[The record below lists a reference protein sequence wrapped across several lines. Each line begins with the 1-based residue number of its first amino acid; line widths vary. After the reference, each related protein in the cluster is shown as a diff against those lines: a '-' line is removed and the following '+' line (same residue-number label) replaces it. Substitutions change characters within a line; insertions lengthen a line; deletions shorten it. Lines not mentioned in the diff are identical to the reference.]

1 MSHYNVLE
9 EPWIPVID
17 LDGKRKMLGIM
28 DTLAQAHQI
37 KEISDTIPSYE
48 YGVFRFLCAFLMD
61 VYRPEEWGSIQDLYD
76 QKSFDMGTIQDY
88 IECCKKEGVSFDLF
102 DKKRFC
108 TAGVQ
113 GYPSTINGA
122 PPIYFVYEG
131 ANLFESLVYSMVAVE
146 EGGEI
151 SYDVPPV
158 IWRNLSDVIPKQTE
172 TSISVLYGM
181 LYPCRRVLLYPEEDG
196 TVKKIYLCQGKNF
209 VAYDSWKDPHVSYL
223 YSDKGRSSLKPTM
236 EKEPWRNITTIFSD
250 DVTAPVFIHR
260 VLNENLVDEVFVT
273 AYSIV
278 TNKANYLDMQK
289 SHLKMPRSIAMNE
302 TKRDRVQ
309 EIIKAVE
316 EMNHALGKSINGCFI
331 AVQQDKSNK
340 VNHRIVSDVQS
351 KFLQQCRDY
360 ILQEVFNEMAIV
372 LEKDASACTDK
383 FLDKLGKDCI
393 SLFDM
398 VADSFFSSSR
408 ELRERQKMRGLLNYR
423 ISQARKEEKN
433 E

>member
-1 MSHYNVLE
+1 M
-9 EPWIPVID
+9 
-17 LDGKRKMLGIM
+17 
-28 DTLAQAHQI
+28 
-37 KEISDTIPSYE
+37 
-48 YGVFRFLCAFLMD
+48 
-61 VYRPEEWGSIQDLYD
+61 QDLYD
-76 QKSFDMGTIQDY
+76 RKSFDMGTIQDY

-102 DKKRFC
+102 DKKRPFLQTAYNEEYDKNLVSVAALNIAMPSGNNHIHFEHRKEQEQSMTYEEAARGLCALNLFC
-108 TAGVQ
+108 TAGAQ

-278 TNKANYLDMQK
+278 TNQASYLDMQK

>member
-1 MSHYNVLE
+1 
-9 EPWIPVID
+9 
-17 LDGKRKMLGIM
+17 
-28 DTLAQAHQI
+28 
-37 KEISDTIPSYE
+37 
-48 YGVFRFLCAFLMD
+48 
-61 VYRPEEWGSIQDLYD
+61 
-76 QKSFDMGTIQDY
+76 
-88 IECCKKEGVSFDLF
+88 
-102 DKKRFC
+102 
-108 TAGVQ
+108 
-113 GYPSTINGA
+113 
-122 PPIYFVYEG
+122 
-131 ANLFESLVYSMVAVE
+131 MVAVE

-278 TNKANYLDMQK
+278 TNQASYLDMQK